1 MWWLRN
7 RHRLRDRHN
16 PQCPRVEAGVVDAAV
31 KLVRGAAVV
40 FRNTRVNLRQK
51 MCSHA
56 ASLYTTRNALRVM
69 PPICAA
75 F

>member
-1 MWWLRN
+1 M
-7 RHRLRDRHN
+7 
-16 PQCPRVEAGVVDAAV
+16 ADAAV

-75 F
+75 FWKRMVPTCCNQPTQ